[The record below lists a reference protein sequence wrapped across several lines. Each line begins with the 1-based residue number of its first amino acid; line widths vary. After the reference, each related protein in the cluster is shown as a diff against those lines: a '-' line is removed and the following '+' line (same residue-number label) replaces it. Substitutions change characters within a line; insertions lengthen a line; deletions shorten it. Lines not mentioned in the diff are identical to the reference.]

1 MKQKLVYLLALALL
15 CGSASAQRSTRKKH
29 APAKPLVADVQP
41 VPADSFSYAMGLS
54 QSGSLKQYLV
64 MREGIDTAYIADVA
78 KGLAANVSKA
88 EAKRA
93 MAYAAGLRIAE
104 MNRSQVVPMLNKQA
118 TGSEDTTYT
127 QYAEFTRGLCEG
139 LLGTAKGLTPDSA
152 LKLAERQFNYYK
164 GIYKKANADFLAQH
178 AKQKGVKTTKSGLQY
193 SVLSKGTG
201 ELPTDTSR
209 VEVHYEG
216 RLIDGTIFDSSYQR
230 KRPATFR
237 VNEVI
242 AGWTEAL
249 KMMPVG
255 SLWEIVIPAELG
267 YGERDNQQIPANST
281 LIFRVELLSIKK

>member
-1 MKQKLVYLLALALL
+1 MKQKFVYLLAFALL
-15 CGSASAQRSTRKKH
+15 CGPASAQRDTRKKH
-29 APAKPLVADVQP
+29 APAKPSVTDVQP

-78 KGLAANVSKA
+78 RGLAANVSEV

-104 MNRSQVVPMLNKQA
+104 MNRRQVVPMLNKQA

-139 LLGTAKGLTPDSA
+139 LLGTGTGLTPDSA

-164 GIYKKANADFLAQH
+164 GIYKKANADYLAKH

-201 ELPTDTSR
+201 ELPTDTSS

-242 AGWTEAL
+242 PGWTEAL

-267 YGERDNQQIPANST
+267 YGERDNQKIPANST

>member
-29 APAKPLVADVQP
+29 APAKPLATDVQP

-78 KGLAANVSKA
+78 KGLAANVSEA

-93 MAYAAGLRIAE
+93 MAFAAGLRIAE
-104 MNRSQVVPMLNKQA
+104 MNRRQVVPMLNKQA

-127 QYAEFTRGLCEG
+127 QYAEFTRGLCDG

-164 GIYKKANADFLAQH
+164 GVYKKANADYLVRH

-255 SLWEIVIPAELG
+255 SLWEIVIPAELA